1 MDIKQIAGK
10 YGLLKYTDIESLITK
25 KEPVVT
31 IAMLSYRRPAS
42 LIISLKKH
50 LSNGTPM
57 NLCLRVQG
65 SEELSDT
72 IKDEIRDL
80 VSQFYG
86 SHLVFT
92 KNNLGSGIPRHEMM
106 AKALEFDTPYIY
118 TTDDDMLFPEYSI
131 ITQVAVLDT
140 LKEYGALGS
149 VCTPSYPRYFIKYG
163 KISSSKVVKSF
174 EDTEMMGS
182 ATTLYRREV
191 FDTCEYDKDY
201 QIGLGDFDLCMQ
213 MAESGWKLGI
223 MNIKELNSLNDWD
236 PKAKDYIRERYNRPV
251 IAYSKQR
258 FRWKWG
264 IIG

>member
-25 KEPVVT
+25 
-31 IAMLSYRRPAS
+31 
-42 LIISLKKH
+42 
-50 LSNGTPM
+50 
-57 NLCLRVQG
+57 G

-92 KNNLGSGIPRHEMM
+92 KNNLGSGIPRHVMM

-149 VCTPSYPRYFIKYG
+149 VCTPSYKPIQRDFW
-163 KISSSKVVKSF
+163 S
-174 EDTEMMGS
+174 
-182 ATTLYRREV
+182 LYP
-191 FDTCEYDKDY
+191 
-201 QIGLGDFDLCMQ
+201 L
-213 MAESGWKLGI
+213 
-223 MNIKELNSLNDWD
+223 
-236 PKAKDYIRERYNRPV
+236 
-251 IAYSKQR
+251 
-258 FRWKWG
+258 
-264 IIG
+264 